1 MIYYAVQGKRAVGPL
16 NNAKF
21 FSIYLLLESA
31 TTFLLLI
38 TVLKARR
45 ETLAGLG
52 LRRDGWKS
60 QKLLGFALVPFL
72 FLINAAVTNAFRIY
86 LPQYYVEKNPLM
98 ELMHTPQQL
107 LLIVFSA
114 LIAGGIKEELQ
125 RVNERLTGNRF
136 QRGLVIHG
144 GVHHDLTTEQAASV
158 IASALSVTGGGAPT
172 GTPVS
177 AKHGS
182 KTLPLKD
189 QNSAAGC
196 TLSKSQGSRMEILAR
211 MPDSAVAPRGVR
223 PPIEVEHD
231 DPPTISLRRCRFALL
246 GDSVVR
252 RSTHGR

>member
-1 MIYYAVQGKRAVGPL
+1 MDNLPPISEAPRRTWVDRVQALFEVFLLSGLISSLLAGMIYYAVQGKRAVGPL

-60 QKLLGFALVPFL
+60 QMLLGFALVPFL

-125 RVNERLTGNRF
+125 RAFILTRF
-136 QRGLVIHG
+136 RVYLGGGGMGLVIWSIGFGLGHYVQGLQGVVAATLYGFIVGIIYLLSGSLIAPIIAHG
-144 GVHHDLTTEQAASV
+144 AYD
-158 IASALSVTGGGAPT
+158 
-172 GTPVS
+172 
-177 AKHGS
+177 
-182 KTLPLKD
+182 TL
-189 QNSAAGC
+189 
-196 TLSKSQGSRMEILAR
+196 
-211 MPDSAVAPRGVR
+211 
-223 PPIEVEHD
+223 
-231 DPPTISLRRCRFALL
+231 ALL
-246 GDSVVR
+246 AYWFYY
-252 RSTHGR
+252 GRFR